1 MDNKKSSNRKRD
13 LGGAVRMDDCGTV
26 NIIDCNFKDNF
37 GKGFTGVNNKEV
49 NIIRTQFTNNERA
62 LLEKIKAE
70 HAEELGRLFESFKAE
85 NVSQESQI
93 TKFKESKVYSAISKT
108 KEYTPL
114 LKDIFSLMKMLKE
127 LFGY

>member
-26 NIIDCNFKDNF
+26 NIIDCDFRDNF
-37 GKGFTGVNNKEV
+37 GKAFTGVNNKEV

-62 LLEKIKAE
+62 LLEEIKAKY
-70 HAEELGRLFESFKAE
+70 AEELGGLFESFKAE

-93 TKFKESKVYSAISKT
+93 TKFQKSKVYSFISKT
-108 KEYTPL
+108 KKYTPL
-114 LKDIFSLMKMLKE
+114 LKDIHSLIIMLKE
-127 LFGY
+127 LCGY